1 MAQNTINNHIGG
13 SALTTGYTFPLSD
26 GSANQILQ
34 SNAAGTGFWGAAT
47 KVWTAYTCNI
57 TGSTTNPTQGTGA
70 VKNAYYLQVGKIL
83 FLAFWYT
90 QGASPGTAGSGT
102 YLFSLPTGYSID
114 STIITSG
121 SYLFQL
127 GASACY
133 LSSDNGGGNTF
144 PVSSTTISLNI
155 SSSAGGAANFVVGSS
170 FFGLNNTNLYITFN
184 AAIPIV

>member
-34 SNAAGTGFWGAAT
+34 SNATGTGFWGAAT
-47 KVWTAYTCNI
+47 TGWTAYTCNI

-102 YLFSLPTGYSID
+102 YLFSLPTGYIID
-114 STIITSG
+114 SS
-121 SYLFQL
+121 LFFISNASRT
-127 GASACY
+127 GAAACF
-133 LSSDNGGGNTF
+133 LSSDNGGGTIAYT
-144 PVSSTTISLNI
+144 STTSVSLWI
-155 SSSAGGAANFVVGSS
+155 SSSSVGPADAVVGSS
-170 FFGLNNTNLYITFN
+170 YFGLNNTNLYITFN